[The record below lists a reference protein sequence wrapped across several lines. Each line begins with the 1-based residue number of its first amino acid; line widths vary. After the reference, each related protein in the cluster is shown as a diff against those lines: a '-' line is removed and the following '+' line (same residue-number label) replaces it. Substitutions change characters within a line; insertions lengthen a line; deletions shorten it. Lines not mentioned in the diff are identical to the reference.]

1 MTGLAALP
9 LAVVIDPFLYVALGL
24 GFVGGRLLSLPR
36 RWLNSLMVATVL
48 VLIGLIGI
56 SLGATPLDQVL
67 AGHPDR
73 ARHDRDRPR
82 GDPRYRVASLARR
95 RPPATGAAQGDPTR
109 PWIGLVFLADV
120 VAGFVLGH
128 FVSLPVGPALRFS
141 LYALLALVGWGLV
154 ISASELRRLW
164 VPLGSAIAGAV
175 VGALFLG
182 LVYTTYPIG
191 FASTFGFGFYTL
203 SGALVDARA
212 GATLGFLAFLTNFL
226 RENLT
231 MVLSPALGPVVHG
244 EGLTAMGGATSMD
257 TTLYFVTRF
266 GDAEAGDA
274 RAHVGVDPHGDGE
287 VLLLPCSWRSREGE
301 S

>member
-1 MTGLAALP
+1 M
-9 LAVVIDPFLYVALGL
+9 AVPIDPFLYVALGL
-24 GFVGGRLLSLPR
+24 GFVGGRLLSLPA
-36 RWLNSLMVATVL
+36 RWLNALMVATVL

-67 AGHPDR
+67 RVIPIALATTGIVLGVTVGV
-73 ARHDRDRPR
+73 AWLLRPR
-82 GDPRYRVASLARR
+82 RPR
-95 RPPATGAAQGDPTR
+95 PAGAAQGDPTR

-141 LYALLALVGWGLV
+141 LYALLVLVGWGLV
-154 ISASELRRLW
+154 ISASQLGRLW
-164 VPLGSAIAGAV
+164 VPVGSAIVGAV
-175 VGALFLG
+175 VGAVFLG

-231 MVLSPALGPVVHG
+231 MVLSPTLGPVVHG

-266 GDAEAGDA
+266 GDAEAATLALSSGLILTVMA
-274 RAHVGVDPHGDGE
+274 T
-287 VLLLPCSWRSREGE
+287 VLLPVFLALPGG
-301 S
+301 

>member
-1 MTGLAALP
+1 M
-9 LAVVIDPFLYVALGL
+9 AVVIDPFLYVALGL

-67 AGHPDR
+67 RVIPIALATTGIVLG
-73 ARHDRDRPR
+73 ATLGIAWLLRPR
-82 GDPRYRVASLARR
+82 RPR
-95 RPPATGAAQGDPTR
+95 ATGAAQGDPTR

-154 ISASELRRLW
+154 ISASQLRRLW

-231 MVLSPALGPVVHG
+231 MVLSPTLGPVVHG

-266 GDAEAGDA
+266 GDAEAATLALTSGLILTVMA
-274 RAHVGVDPHGDGE
+274 T
-287 VLLLPCSWRSREGE
+287 VLLPVFLALPGG
-301 S
+301 